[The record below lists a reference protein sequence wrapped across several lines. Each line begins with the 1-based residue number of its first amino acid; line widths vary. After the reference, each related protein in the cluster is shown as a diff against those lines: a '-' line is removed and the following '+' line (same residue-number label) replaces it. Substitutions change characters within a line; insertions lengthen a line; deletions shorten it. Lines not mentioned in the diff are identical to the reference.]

1 MEALGGVYI
10 LFTSVPG
17 VTADSG
23 EGCTAEEVQRPLAKT
38 DLERRTNEDDAES
51 KSPDLC
57 SNVTFLLSR

>member
-1 MEALGGVYI
+1 MAALGGVYI

-23 EGCTAEEVQRPLAKT
+23 GGCTAKEVQRLLAKT
-38 DLERRTNEDDAES
+38 DLELRTSEEDTES

-57 SNVTFLLSR
+57 SNVTFL